1 MLPLFK
7 SHFSIGKS
15 ILKLSGGEGVFDI
28 AKEAGLKK
36 VFLVEDS
43 LTGFL
48 ESAKLS
54 EDTGIQLVFGL
65 RISVC
70 DTDSIESGD
79 CHKVIIFARNDDGC
93 KLLNK
98 IYSATFTSESN
109 TLSINNLKKLWN
121 DNEN

>member
-54 EDTGIQLVFGL
+54 EDTGIQLVF
-65 RISVC
+65 
-70 DTDSIESGD
+70 
-79 CHKVIIFARNDDGC
+79 
-93 KLLNK
+93 
-98 IYSATFTSESN
+98 
-109 TLSINNLKKLWN
+109 
-121 DNEN
+121 